1 MKARNKRLMFV
12 VVGVCGLGIAAALV
26 LSAFQS
32 NLVFFYSPT
41 QVKNNEAPANRAF
54 RLGGMVKEGS
64 VQRQSDGLTV
74 NFLVTDNAET
84 IQVQYK
90 GILPDLFKE
99 GQGMVA
105 QGKLGDGGMFVATEV
120 LAKHDETYMP
130 PEVADALE
138 KGKAAKEGM
147 TSSSLVTQ

>member
-12 VVGVCGLGIAAALV
+12 VVGVAGLGIAAALV

-41 QVKNNEAPANRAF
+41 QVKANEAPQNKTF
-54 RLGGMVKEGS
+54 RLGGLVKEGS
-64 VQRQSDGLTV
+64 VQRQEDGLTV

-84 IQVQYK
+84 IQVTYK

-99 GQGMVA
+99 GQGVVA
-105 QGKLGDGGMFVATEV
+105 QGKINEGGGFTATEV

-138 KGKAAKEGM
+138 KSKQAKDGM
-147 TSSSLVTQ
+147 KSSSLVTQ

>member
-12 VVGVCGLGIAAALV
+12 VVGLCGLGIAAALV
-26 LSAFQS
+26 LSAFNQ

-41 QVKNNEAPANRAF
+41 QVKNNEAPVNRAF
-54 RLGGMVKEGS
+54 RLGGLVKEGS
-64 VQRQSDGLTV
+64 VQRQADGLTV

-84 IQVQYK
+84 IEVQYK

-105 QGKLGDGGMFVATEV
+105 QGKIGDSGRFVATEV

-130 PEVADALE
+130 PEVAKALE
-138 KGKAAKEGM
+138 KGKASKEAM
-147 TSSSLVTQ
+147 TSSSIVSQ